1 MSHDVDQRQYLC
13 QSYLTSLKFS
23 WINDTP
29 FSLYDRQKTAT
40 KWPQLKTP
48 LTFKRYWMRY
58 F

>member
-48 LTFKRYWMRY
+48 LTFKRY
-58 F
+58 